1 MDQTQ
6 QAGEKQTDEVVQT
19 EVVQTEVVNQL
30 HAVEVSAQRRRN
42 KRKRRRRRRRTR
54 RVIKMEIFGSSDED
68 EAPYDWSNFLSA
80 RRLRFGD

>member
-6 QAGEKQTDEVVQT
+6 QAGEKQTD

-42 KRKRRRRRRRTR
+42 KRKRRRRRRPTR